1 MIVTD
6 LQVTKLKHG
15 LFHVDCRVLRL
26 GNPLLTEVDRWE
38 YECPDLVVVQAVCMS
53 YMKREVLY
61 VVGKDSWLH
70 RCRTARP
77 GSVVLSVRWDGSS
90 GDKRPAVPRK
100 WVSHSYSAFGEDDLV
115 ILENGKEFSLG
126 VEWHNLPFIDQ
137 NWMEHFREWVSGEK
151 LL

>member
-15 LFHVDCRVLRL
+15 LYHVDCRVLRL

-38 YECPDLVVVQAVCMS
+38 YECPDLVVVQAICMS

-90 GDKRPAVPRK
+90 GDKRPALPSPCQMITNRRGL
-100 WVSHSYSAFGEDDLV
+100 SASRIITG
-115 ILENGKEFSLG
+115 
-126 VEWHNLPFIDQ
+126 
-137 NWMEHFREWVSGEK
+137 RVSGSRK
-151 LL
+151 RVPTSLRITI